1 MEGGMWTLEELY
13 YRIQQVYIRL
23 VILTLC
29 IVDIQI
35 LKDLNYFLIKMD
47 NSFKYNS
54 NQLLNSLEQTNSSKT
69 LKKIKIKNLK
79 VLVDFISDYKPKS
92 KIKKEETD
100 ILKYLNII
108 NNKNLEKIDRKEL
121 LTLEKDYIY
130 PFINRFMK
138 YGFRY
143 KFAWLYIFFFVLV
156 FDLILFSFIDIFIP
170 VFSGIYIINAIRKEI
185 IAHRENKLW

>member
-1 MEGGMWTLEELY
+1 MWTLEELY

-35 LKDLNYFLIKMD
+35 LKDLNHFFIKMD